1 MVYAHARV
9 HTHRQGSHT
18 LSPIRNSTRTHRLL
32 AIVVKVKYSA
42 GQVVQV
48 EKLTSFLVPFCFL
61 QYFIDSGQASVTC
74 NGYDIETHEDGGF
87 FGEMAFLATIYSL
100 LTSDLPDEKVDT
112 DNLLMRL
119 GLANLSELRMTRSAT
134 VKAKVRCECMELNA
148 GSFLTTLL
156 DDITSFTAAL
166 R

>member
-1 MVYAHARV
+1 MWFM
-9 HTHRQGSHT
+9 HTRACTHTQTRHTNTFTHTKQHTNTQIACIGSE
-18 LSPIRNSTRTHRLL
+18 
-32 AIVVKVKYSA
+32 
-42 GQVVQV
+42 GQVVQDKV
-48 EKLTSFLVPFCFL
+48 GKLTSFLVPFCFL